1 MFFTEIYEFS
11 ISFAGELITP
21 EFLQMKRVFARP
33 GNLINK
39 KLIQLDAGLT
49 SKINF
54 FLPIKSKLFLS
65 TVYDIIWTVGLMK
78 QPTVKLKI

>member
-11 ISFAGELITP
+11 ISLVGELIAP
-21 EFLQMKRVFARP
+21 EFLQMKRALLIDNPMHYFARL
-33 GNLINK
+33 GNFINK

-54 FLPIKSKLFLS
+54 FLP
-65 TVYDIIWTVGLMK
+65 
-78 QPTVKLKI
+78 